1 MRAIME
7 SGFSVA
13 YLVVAALLGVRIFRG
28 SGGNRQRKLFGL
40 MTIIL
45 VCGDAFHLVPRI
57 LSAVAPRPDYTAA
70 LGFGTLV
77 TSITMTAFYVM
88 LYYVWRERYS
98 VTGQAVLTQF
108 VLCLAAWRVILCLHP
123 GNRWLSPDAPW
134 IWGVNR
140 NIPFA
145 ILGIV
150 IIVLFYKKAKEKG
163 DRAFRFLWLAVL
175 LSFAFY
181 IPVVLWADFY
191 PLVGMLMLPKT
202 CAYVWL
208 VWMGYKDL
216 RPNR

>member
-13 YLVVAALLGVRIFRG
+13 YLAVAALLGARILRG
-28 SGGNRQRKLFGL
+28 SAGNRERRLFGL
-40 MTIIL
+40 MAIVL
-45 VCGDAFHLVPRI
+45 VSGDAFHLVPRI
-57 LSAVAPRPDYTAA
+57 LSAVAPGPDYAAA

-77 TSITMTAFYVM
+77 TSVTMTAFYVM
-88 LYYVWRERYS
+88 LYYVYRLRYA
-98 VTGQAVLTQF
+98 VKGQAALTQF
-108 VLCLAAWRVILCLHP
+108 VLCLAGLRVLLCLHP
-123 GNRWLSPDAPW
+123 QNRWLSPDAPW
-134 IWGVNR
+134 VWGVNR

-145 ILGIV
+145 VLGLV
-150 IIVLFYKKAKEKG
+150 IIVLFYRKAKEKG

-191 PLVGMLMLPKT
+191 PLVGILMLPKT

-208 VWMGYKDL
+208 VWMGYREDA
-216 RPNR
+216 